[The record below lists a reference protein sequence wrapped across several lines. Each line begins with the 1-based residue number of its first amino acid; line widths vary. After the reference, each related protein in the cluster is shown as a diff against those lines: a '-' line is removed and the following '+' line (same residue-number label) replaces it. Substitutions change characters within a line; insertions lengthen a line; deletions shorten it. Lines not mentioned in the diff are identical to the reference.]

1 MDGSIERQTLEAER
15 TGEIGRSPRVGVI
28 LAAGRSS
35 RLADVTGQGSK
46 AVLRVGGISLL
57 TRAIRT
63 LLAAGIGRVVV
74 VVGYQAGPVATVARR
89 SAPGRVHTVFA
100 PGWELGN
107 GVSLAAA
114 EPLVAGEDLF
124 LLVTADHV
132 FGDGALEP
140 LVRVGRP
147 SVLVDHEPDPAAWAE
162 GTRVRLHEEHAVAF
176 SKELGDPAIDC
187 GAFLLPNEIF
197 AAHRRALA
205 DRDASLAGAVTGLA
219 RQLPLAAVAL
229 PPGTWWQDVDTPE
242 DLRRVSRL
250 LRRSLTKDADGP
262 VSRYLNRAISTRMSM
277 SLAHLPLH
285 PDVVSVV
292 ACLVAIAGA
301 WALWNG
307 RGTAGAVLVLLASI
321 LDGVD
326 GEIAR
331 LQVRT
336 SPGGALLDGVL
347 DRVADAAVIAGLGA
361 WALAD
366 GASETA
372 AIGLAV
378 AATTGSMLSMA
389 TKDRITALGIPP
401 APEAWIGFLFGGR
414 DARLLEISVC
424 AVLGRP
430 VLALGI
436 VTTTSLLS
444 LAARLLLT
452 RSTLRGAWPG
462 ST

>member
-1 MDGSIERQTLEAER
+1 MGISIERQTLDADRTAE
-15 TGEIGRSPRVGVI
+15 GRGHPRVGVI

-35 RLADVTGQGSK
+35 RLADVTGHGSK

-57 TRAIRT
+57 ERAIRT
-63 LLAAGIGRVVV
+63 LLAAGIERVVV
-74 VVGYQAGPVATVARR
+74 IVGHQAGPVATVARR
-89 SAPGRVHTVFA
+89 SAPGRVQTVYA
-100 PGWELGN
+100 EGWELGN
-107 GVSLAAA
+107 GVSLSAA
-114 EPLVAGEDLF
+114 ESRVAGEGLF
-124 LLVTADHV
+124 LLITADHV

-140 LVRVGRP
+140 LVRAGRP

-162 GTRVRLHEEHAVAF
+162 GTRVRLHEERAVAF
-176 SKELGDPAIDC
+176 SKDLGDPAIDC
-187 GAFLLPNEIF
+187 GAFLLPTEVF

-205 DRDASLAGAVTGLA
+205 HHDASLAGAVTGLA
-219 RQLPLAAVAL
+219 LRVPLTAVAL
-229 PPGTWWQDVDTPE
+229 PPGSWWQDVDTPE

-262 VSRYLNRAISTRMSM
+262 VSRYLNRPVSTRISM
-277 SLAHLPLH
+277 GVAHLPIH
-285 PDVVSVV
+285 PDVVSVL
-292 ACLVAIAGA
+292 ACLVAVAGA
-301 WALWNG
+301 WALWTG
-307 RGTAGAVLVLLASI
+307 RGIAGAVLVMLASI

-366 GASETA
+366 GGSGRA

-401 APEAWIGFLFGGR
+401 APERWISFLLGGR

-424 AVLGRP
+424 AALGRP
-430 VLALGI
+430 MLALAV
-436 VTTTSLLS
+436 VTLTSLLS

-462 ST
+462 PT